1 MSNQLG
7 HLRSQLTRLQRTRQ
21 SIRLATAASLLLK
34 SLVAILVVAFLADW
48 SLRMSVLQ
56 RVVLL
61 SLVGIA
67 VVWSFRRLALP
78 WLRQSDDVVE
88 LALMVERQQGIDSDL
103 VSALQ
108 FESPEAASWGS
119 PELEK
124 AVVTNVAD
132 RSSQIDVMEGLPV
145 DDLKRRLLISGV
157 VLAIAAGAV
166 LFAPG
171 HVFAFFQRLL
181 LSDVSYPTRTRL
193 DEIRVNDAAASRQVS
208 SPSGHP
214 VRFSVAASGELP
226 ASGRGRIRI
235 VSLDGGVSTEVALAS
250 SDSERSVFVGELP
263 RLTDSVTFQ
272 VFLGDA
278 RSREIR
284 IDAVPLP
291 VVELA
296 VDVSPPKYA
305 AAVLAQ
311 EESRE
316 ASGLSRRQIAVL
328 NGSRVDLTLKS
339 LNKPLAE
346 VMLWIDDDKF
356 PLKPEGKDGL
366 IWKLDPQGS
375 PLASVEQALQYR
387 IEATDRQGLSIE
399 SPLHGTIRLR
409 ADQSPRVALSART
422 RRVIPT
428 AQLPVQWSA
437 SDDFGLASVTARV
450 QISTED
456 GEVAETEISI
466 VASEAG
472 KPVGQSLRDT
482 YRIDLAALK
491 LNKNDELRVTFVA
504 TDFRGD
510 GEPQTSYS
518 EPVLL
523 NVTDRQGILSGLLET
538 DEDSAQQLDAI
549 IRRELG
555 IGEKR

>member
-1 MSNQLG
+1 MSSQLG
-7 HLRSQLTRLQRTRQ
+7 HLRTQLARLQRTRQ

-48 SLRMSVLQ
+48 SLRMTVLQ

-61 SLVGIA
+61 SLVGVA
-67 VVWSFRRLALP
+67 AAWAFRRLALP
-78 WLRQSDDVVE
+78 WLKQSDDLVE

-108 FESPEAASWGS
+108 FENPEATAWGS
-119 PELEK
+119 PQLEK
-124 AVVTNVAD
+124 AVVANVAQ
-132 RSSQIDVMEGLPV
+132 RSSKIDVMEGLPI
-145 DDLKRRLLISGV
+145 DDLKRRVMVCGV
-157 VLAIAAGAV
+157 VLVIAAGAV

-181 LSDVSYPTRTRL
+181 LSDVSYPTRTQL
-193 DEIRVNDAAASRQVS
+193 DEIRVNDAAASRRVS
-208 SPSGHP
+208 SPAGHP
-214 VRFSVAASGELP
+214 VQFSVKASGDVP
-226 ASGRGRIRI
+226 VSGRGRIRV
-235 VSLDGGVSTEVALAS
+235 VSLDGGVSTEVALANTE
-250 SDSERSVFVGELP
+250 SEPGIFAGELP

-272 VFLGDA
+272 VFVGDA
-278 RSREIR
+278 RSREIQ

-291 VVELA
+291 VVELDI
-296 VDVSPPKYA
+296 DVTPPDYA

-311 EESRE
+311 EEARE
-316 ASGLSRRQIAVL
+316 TSGLSRRQLAVL
-328 NGSRVDLTLKS
+328 SGSRVDLTLKS

-346 VMLWIDDDKF
+346 ATLWIEDEKF
-356 PLKPEGKDGL
+356 PLKPGDKDGTT
-366 IWKLDPQGS
+366 WQLDPQGT
-375 PLASVEQALQYR
+375 PLAAVDQALQYR
-387 IEATDRQGLSIE
+387 VEATDRQGLSIE

-409 ADQSPRVALSART
+409 ADQSPRIALSART

-456 GEVAETEISI
+456 GEVSETEIPI
-466 VASEAG
+466 VTSEDDR
-472 KPVGQSLRDT
+472 PVGQSLRDT

-510 GEPQTSYS
+510 SEPQTSYS

-555 IGEKR
+555 IGETR

>member
-1 MSNQLG
+1 MSSQLG

-48 SLRMSVLQ
+48 SLRMTVLQ

-61 SLVGIA
+61 SLVAVA
-67 VVWSFRRLALP
+67 VVWVFRRLALP
-78 WLRQSDDVVE
+78 WLRQSDDLVE

-108 FESPEAASWGS
+108 FESPEAATWGS
-119 PELEK
+119 PQLEK
-124 AVVTNVAD
+124 AVVINVAE
-132 RSSQIDVMEGLPV
+132 RSSKIDVMEGLPI
-145 DDLKRRLLISGV
+145 DDLKRRVIACGV
-157 VLAIAAGAV
+157 VLVIAAGAV

-193 DEIRVNDAAASRQVS
+193 DEIRVNDSAASRQVS

-214 VRFSVAASGELP
+214 VRFAVHASGELP
-226 ASGRGRIRI
+226 GTGRGRIRV
-235 VSLDGGVSTEVALAS
+235 VSLDGGVSTEVALANT
-250 SDSERSVFVGELP
+250 EREPGIFAGELP

-272 VFLGDA
+272 VFLADA

-296 VDVSPPKYA
+296 VGVAPPKYA

-311 EESRE
+311 EESRDP
-316 ASGLSRRQIAVL
+316 SGISRRQLAVL
-328 NGSRVDLTLKS
+328 NGSRVDLTLKA

-346 VMLWIDDDKF
+346 ATLWVGDDKF
-356 PLKPEGKDGL
+356 PLKPTDKDGMV
-366 IWKLDPQGS
+366 WQLDPQGT
-375 PLASVEQALQYR
+375 PLASVDRAFEYR
-387 IEATDRQGLSIE
+387 VEAADRQGLSIE
-399 SPLHGTIRLR
+399 SPLHGTVRLR
-409 ADQSPRVALSART
+409 TDQSPRVALSART

-428 AQLPVQWSA
+428 AQLPVEWSA

-450 QISTED
+450 QISSEE
-456 GEVAETEISI
+456 GEVSESEIPI
-466 VASEAG
+466 VTTADGQSAA
-472 KPVGQSLRDT
+472 QSLRDT
-482 YRIDLAALK
+482 FRIDLAALK
-491 LNKNDELRVTFVA
+491 LNKGDELRVTFVA

-510 GEPQTSYS
+510 DEPQTSYS

-555 IGEKR
+555 IGETR

>member
-1 MSNQLG
+1 MSSQLG

-48 SLRMSVLQ
+48 SLRMTVLQ

-61 SLVGIA
+61 SLVAVA
-67 VVWSFRRLALP
+67 VVWVFRRLALP
-78 WLRQSDDVVE
+78 WLRQSDDLVE

-108 FESPEAASWGS
+108 FESPEAATWGS
-119 PELEK
+119 PQLEK
-124 AVVTNVAD
+124 AVVINVAE
-132 RSSQIDVMEGLPV
+132 RSSKIDVMEGLPI
-145 DDLKRRLLISGV
+145 DDLKRRVIVCGV
-157 VLAIAAGAV
+157 VLAIAASAV

-193 DEIRVNDAAASRQVS
+193 DEIHVNDSAASRQVS

-214 VRFSVAASGELP
+214 VRFAVKASGELP
-226 ASGRGRIRI
+226 GTGRGRIRV
-235 VSLDGGVSTEVALAS
+235 VSLDGGVSTEVALANTE
-250 SDSERSVFVGELP
+250 SEPGLFAGELP

-284 IDAVPLP
+284 VDAVPLP

-296 VDVSPPKYA
+296 VEVSPPKYA

-316 ASGLSRRQIAVL
+316 ASGISRRQLAVL
-328 NGSRVDLTLKS
+328 SGSRVDLTLTA

-346 VMLWIDDDKF
+346 ATLWIEDEKF
-356 PLKPEGKDGL
+356 PLKPGDKEGMA
-366 IWKLDPQGS
+366 WQLDPQDT

-399 SPLHGTIRLR
+399 SPLHGTIRIR
-409 ADQSPRVALSART
+409 ADQSPRIALSART

-450 QISTED
+450 QISTEE
-456 GEVAETEISI
+456 GEVSETEIPI
-466 VASEAG
+466 VTSEDG
-472 KPVGQSLRDT
+472 KPVGQALRDT
-482 YRIDLAALK
+482 YRIDLATLK

-510 GEPQTSYS
+510 EEPQTSYS

-555 IGEKR
+555 IGETR